1 MTKEK
6 KLLDALATALEVIDS
21 KNKLIE
27 GLVRISEQAI
37 RELETAERKLKKLQG
52 VNH

>member
-1 MTKEK
+1 MTKEQ
-6 KLLDALATALEVIDS
+6 KLLDALNNALEIIDS

-27 GLVRISEQAI
+27 GLTRISEQAI
-37 RELETAERKLKKLQG
+37 RELEVAELKLKELQE